1 MLTISVACLAVVAH
15 GQDIRGV
22 APVVGLRTHSPTD
35 VLLTGATLVANPDHY
50 LKDLGSE
57 DSAKDSDEN
66 ASTGDVLIRAG
77 RIVAVSDSIEPP
89 PGCRVVDCSGKTIY
103 AGWIN
108 AWQEVPSDSLT
119 SGDDYWNANI
129 VVNREVRDLSS
140 VPDAGKL
147 RSQGFTTTVLAPKG
161 RILGGQPSVWSLNES
176 KDDPDNSHAGPQRIA
191 DLKWMTAALSVPR
204 GNDSGER
211 YPNSPMGA
219 VALLRQSLYDAQW
232 YRDASA
238 AHDANPSLPQPDHS
252 ETLQTL
258 HQALVGST
266 FVFDC
271 PNERMALRA
280 QKIANEFSLRSI
292 VRGSG
297 REYREAAA
305 IAALDRVL
313 LLPLDFPEA
322 PDVAT
327 PESAREVDLVN
338 LMDWKFAP
346 TNPAEMVR
354 QGATICLTTDRLDD
368 PGKFLARLRTAVKRG
383 LSRRDAIAALT
394 TTPAG
399 MLGLE
404 RSHGRIAAG
413 MSANLIVASGD
424 LFEKDTKVWKVLVD
438 GQEFVVN
445 EEPETKVAS
454 LVGSWKLRM
463 PADSA
468 TQVELAI
475 TQKDGRLSA
484 ELIGTTPK
492 EETDEE
498 VLEGEKENLKESSD
512 ESVDGDTA
520 SSKTDDEESDTE
532 SESDASD
539 ETKSEEEGSKENKD
553 EEPKE
558 QTSKQKLKKIVQRL
572 DQFAGQIT
580 CEDSEDALC
589 QALGLPEGTH
599 RVVIRSGA
607 KSLEKVS
614 ESEPLSIEFYPI
626 GKPARR
632 FETSWVEPETD
643 SDKTP
648 EEESTDEKASD
659 DEAPEDKDVESD
671 DSDDSKD
678 ADGEQPPEGELASAE
693 PEQAPEESAA
703 DEPVVEE
710 LQVVRPLGV
719 YGRSE
724 PVAPVTRVLFQ
735 GALVW
740 TCEDRDDLRVPETPM
755 DVLVENGRI
764 VTVDEHITVPTG
776 EDCTIID
783 ASGKHI
789 TPGLIDC
796 HSHAA
801 TDGGINESGQVVTS
815 EVRVGDF
822 IDNTDITIYRQLAG
836 GVTTAN
842 ILHGSANPIGGQN
855 QVVKF
860 RWGDSM
866 DDFRFQ
872 DAPLG
877 IKFAL
882 GENVKRNTS
891 RYPNTRMGVEQLLR
905 DQFLAAR
912 EYAGAHRRWS
922 SGQRDTLPPRVDLQL
937 QTLVEIQD
945 GKRWIHCH
953 SYRQDEIMATLD
965 VLDEFGIRI
974 GSLQHILEGYKVADR
989 MVEHGAMASSFA
1001 DWWAYKFEVYDAIPY
1016 NGVLMHNKGI
1026 VVSYNSDD
1034 AEMGRHLNTEAG
1046 KAIKYGGVPPTE
1058 ALKFVTLNPAKQLRI
1073 EDRVG
1078 SIEVGKEADLVVWSG
1093 PPMSTTSRCEQTWID
1108 GRPMFRL
1115 EDEAK
1120 LRARDEAWRNELIQ
1134 ELLDGKP
1141 KTDSEEPSKD
1151 DDEKAL
1157 ADHQTMEL
1165 KEEERWLRYDEFCNS
1180 RGAQQSVQQNA
1191 RQAAQQAAKSQRSEE
1206 VQ

>member
-1 MLTISVACLAVVAH
+1 MLTISVACLAIVAH

-22 APVVGLRTHSPTD
+22 TPVVGLRSNSPTD
-35 VLLTGATLVANPDHY
+35 VLLTGATLVTDPDHY
-50 LKDLGSE
+50 LKDQGTD
-57 DSAKDSDEN
+57 DSSKDSEKD
-66 ASTGDVLIRAG
+66 ASTGDILIRAG
-77 RIVAVSDSIEPP
+77 RIVAVNDSIDPP

-108 AWQEVPSDSLT
+108 AWQEAPSDSLT

-129 VVNREVRDLSS
+129 VANRQIGNLSS
-140 VPDAGKL
+140 VPNASKL

-161 RILGGQPSVWSLNES
+161 RIIGGQPSVWSLNES
-176 KDDPDNSHAGPQRIA
+176 KSDADNAHAGPQRIA

-258 HQALVGST
+258 HRALGGST

-297 REYREAAA
+297 REYREAEA
-305 IAALDRVL
+305 IAALERVL

-322 PDVAT
+322 PDVST

-346 TNPAEMVR
+346 TNPAEMIR

-368 PGKFLARLRTAVKRG
+368 PGKFLAGLRTAVKHG
-383 LSRRDAIAALT
+383 LSRRDAIAGLT

-399 MLGLE
+399 LLGLE
-404 RSHGRIAAG
+404 RTHGRIAAG
-413 MSANLIVASGD
+413 MSANLILAEGD

-438 GQEFVVN
+438 GQEFVIN
-445 EEPETKVAS
+445 EEPETKVES

-468 TQVELAI
+468 TKVELSI
-475 TQKDGRLSA
+475 EQKDGRLSA
-484 ELIGTTPK
+484 ELIGTTPE
-492 EETDEE
+492 EETSEE
-498 VLEGEKENLKESSD
+498 
-512 ESVDGDTA
+512 A
-520 SSKTDDEESDTE
+520 SSEEEPTETEADDDAGQDANEEESDAEEESDDSDDAE
-532 SESDASD
+532 SEADG
-539 ETKSEEEGSKENKD
+539 EEEKQNA
-553 EEPKE
+553 EPME

-580 CEDSEDALC
+580 CDDSEDTLC

-607 KSLEKVS
+607 KTLADVS

-626 GKPARR
+626 GMPARR
-632 FETSWVEPETD
+632 FETSWVEPETESED
-643 SDKTP
+643 TP
-648 EEESTDEKASD
+648 KEESADNESSD
-659 DEAPEDKDVESD
+659 GEDKESD
-671 DSDDSKD
+671 DVEDPKEAGAEDPD
-678 ADGEQPPEGELASAE
+678 EGELAAVETEQESDASAE
-693 PEQAPEESAA
+693 
-703 DEPVVEE
+703 DEPVVDE
-710 LQVVRPLGV
+710 LQIVRPLGA
-719 YGRSE
+719 YGRTE
-724 PVAPVTRVLFQ
+724 PVAPVNRVLFQ

-740 TCEDRDDLRVPETPM
+740 TCEDRDDLAVPETPM
-755 DVLVENGRI
+755 DVLVEDGRI
-764 VTVDEHITVPTG
+764 VAVEEHIAVPIG

-815 EVRVGDF
+815 EVRIGDF
-822 IDNTDITIYRQLAG
+822 IDNTDMTIYRQLAG

-860 RWGDSM
+860 RWGDPM

-912 EYAGAHRRWS
+912 EYAVAHRRWDA
-922 SGQRDTLPPRVDLQL
+922 GQRDTLPPRVDLQL
-937 QTLVEIQD
+937 QALVEIQD
-945 GKRWIHCH
+945 GNRWIHCH

-989 MVEHGAMASSFA
+989 MAEHGAMASSFA

-1046 KAIKYGGVPPTE
+1046 KAIKYGGVAPTE

-1078 SIEVGKEADLVVWSG
+1078 SIEVGKDADLVVWSG

-1120 LRARDEAWRNELIQ
+1120 LRARDEAWRNQLIQ

-1141 KTDSEEPSKD
+1141 KSDSEKGSNNRQN
-1151 DDEKAL
+1151 
-1157 ADHQTMEL
+1157 QTLSSDLVMEL
-1165 KEEERWLRYDEFCNS
+1165 EEEDRWLRYDEFCNS

-1191 RQAAQQAAKSQRSEE
+1191 RQAAQRAAMSQRSEE

>member
-1 MLTISVACLAVVAH
+1 MASVAIVAH
-15 GQDIRGV
+15 AQNIRGV
-22 APVVGLRTHSPTD
+22 DPVVGLRSNSPTD
-35 VLLTGATLVANPDHY
+35 VLLTGATLVTNPDYY
-50 LKDLGSE
+50 LNDRNSE
-57 DSAKDSDEN
+57 ESDKDSEGNKDSEEN
-66 ASTGDVLIRAG
+66 AATGDVLIRAG
-77 RIVAVSDSIEPP
+77 RIVAVGDSIEPT

-108 AWQEVPSDSLT
+108 AWQAVSGDSQT

-129 VVNREVRDLSS
+129 VANRQVRDLSS
-140 VPDAGKL
+140 VPNAGKL
-147 RSQGFTTTVLAPKG
+147 RSQGFTTTVLAPEG
-161 RILGGQPSVWSLNES
+161 RIVGGQPSVWSLNES
-176 KDDPDNSHAGPQRIA
+176 KDEADNAHAGPQRIT
-191 DLKWMTAALSVPR
+191 DLQWMTAALSVPR
-204 GNDSGER
+204 RNDSGER

-258 HQALVGST
+258 HQALAGST

-280 QKIANEFSLRSI
+280 QKVANEFSMRSI
-292 VRGSG
+292 IRGSG
-297 REYREAAA
+297 REYREAEA
-305 IAALDRVL
+305 IAGLDRVL

-322 PDVAT
+322 PDVST
-327 PESAREVDLVN
+327 PESAREVDLVS
-338 LMDWKFAP
+338 LMDWKYAP
-346 TNPAEMVR
+346 TNPAEMIR
-354 QGATICLTTDRLDD
+354 QGATVCLTADRLND

-383 LSRRDAIAALT
+383 LSRRDAIASLT

-399 MLGLE
+399 LLGLE
-404 RSHGRIAAG
+404 RTHGRIAGG
-413 MSANLIVASGD
+413 MSANLIVADGD
-424 LFEKDTKVWKVLVD
+424 LFDKETKLWKVLVD

-454 LVGSWKLRM
+454 LVGSWKLRT
-463 PADSA
+463 PADSS
-468 TQVELAI
+468 TEVELAI
-475 TQKDGRLSA
+475 SQKDGRLSA
-484 ELIGTTPK
+484 ELIGTTPV
-492 EETDEE
+492 EETSEE
-498 VLEGEKENLKESSD
+498 EPGEENTSEEES
-512 ESVDGDTA
+512 TA
-520 SSKTDDEESDTE
+520 EENGDEESDVE
-532 SESDASD
+532 ED
-539 ETKSEEEGSKENKD
+539 EAKED
-553 EEPKE
+553 
-558 QTSKQKLKKIVQRL
+558 TSKQKLKKIVQRL

-580 CEDSEDALC
+580 CEDSGDALC

-599 RVVIRSGA
+599 RVVVRSSA
-607 KSLEKVS
+607 KALAEVS
-614 ESEPLSIEFYPI
+614 ESEPISIEFYPI
-626 GKPARR
+626 GQSARR
-632 FETSWVEPETD
+632 FQTSWIEPEAD
-643 SDKTP
+643 DES
-648 EEESTDEKASD
+648 EEEEASEQPSDDKSSDGD
-659 DEAPEDKDVESD
+659 DEAEDKDETEND
-671 DSDDSKD
+671 ENAEK
-678 ADGEQPPEGELASAE
+678 PETGELASEAPAKESDELAE
-693 PEQAPEESAA
+693 EESSVA
-703 DEPVVEE
+703 E
-710 LQVVRPLGV
+710 LQIVRPLGV
-719 YGRSE
+719 YGRTESVSR
-724 PVAPVTRVLFQ
+724 PSKALFR

-740 TCEDRDDLRVPETPM
+740 TCEDSDDLQVPETPM
-755 DVLVENGRI
+755 DVLVEDGRI
-764 VTVDEHITVPTG
+764 VAVEEHITVPTG

-866 DDFRFQ
+866 DDFRFK

-882 GENVKRNTS
+882 GENVKRSTS

-905 DQFLAAR
+905 DQLLAAR
-912 EYAGAHRRWS
+912 EYAVAHRRWS

-937 QTLVEIQD
+937 QALVEIQD

-974 GSLQHILEGYKVADR
+974 GTLQHILEGYKVADR
-989 MVEHGAMASSFA
+989 MAEHGAMASSFS

-1046 KAIKYGGVPPTE
+1046 KAIKYGGVPPTD

-1073 EDRVG
+1073 DDRVG
-1078 SIEVGKEADLVVWSG
+1078 SITVGKDADLVVWSG

-1115 EDEAK
+1115 DDEAE
-1120 LRARDEAWRNELIQ
+1120 LQSRDQAWRNELIQ

-1141 KTDSEEPSKD
+1141 KSDPDDSSKD
-1151 DDEKAL
+1151 DDDESVAERRL
-1157 ADHQTMEL
+1157 MQMA
-1165 KEEERWLRYDEFCNS
+1165 EEDRWLRFDEFCNS
-1180 RGAQQSVQQNA
+1180 RGAQQSAQQNA
-1191 RQAAQQAAKSQRSEE
+1191 MSQGTEA